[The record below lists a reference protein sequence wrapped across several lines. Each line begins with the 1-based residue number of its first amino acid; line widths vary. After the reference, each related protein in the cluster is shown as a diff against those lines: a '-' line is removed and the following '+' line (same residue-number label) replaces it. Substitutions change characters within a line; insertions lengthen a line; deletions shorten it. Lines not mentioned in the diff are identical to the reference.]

1 MRPNLATGSLLFFGL
16 SVLLLLALTQF
27 EAALTNLSTNLERLI
42 TLLLLVAPAVIGA
55 ALGAMSLA
63 RKEGRAS
70 RAMAG
75 ILLNGLFALFH
86 LFVTFFAG

>member
-16 SVLLLLALTQF
+16 STLLLLALTRF
-27 EAALTNLSTNLERLI
+27 EFAFTNLSVGAERVI
-42 TLLLLVAPAVIGA
+42 TLLLLVAPAVIGV

-86 LFVTFFAG
+86 LFLTFFAG